1 MFIILWPGNP
11 TSVTLMMIKGICL
24 KIFRIYGEN
33 KSVWNEKIQRVSNG
47 SLSCLTWCYVS
58 RHKSEWHIGSI
69 SNFKILK
76 SRDMWRMLQKNRF
89 LPNNKRLNMQMR
101 KIVTHIA
108 IIIIIIILSIL
119 KVILSI
125 VVLSQTFN
133 FWNNEST
140 WKHLKQDN

>member
-11 TSVTLMMIKGICL
+11 TSITLMMIKGICL

-33 KSVWNEKIQRVSNG
+33 KSVWNDKIQRVSNG
-47 SLSCLTWCYVS
+47 SLSCLAWCYVS
-58 RHKSEWHIGSI
+58 RHKSKWHIGSI

-76 SRDMWRMLQKNRF
+76 SKDMWRMLQKNRF

-119 KVILSI
+119 KVVLNI